1 MAKPERTI
9 DDPQR
14 PHIVSD
20 PMPPDPRDTEPRSAA
35 NMPRFEEPGA
45 DRSGRGLG
53 TTALIAAVLLTLAA
67 IAWFA
72 FGPSRTTI
80 TAKPEQPAPTEP
92 APSAAPVAPAP
103 TTPAAPQSSAPAEPA
118 PAPAPAA
125 PAQ

>member
-1 MAKPERTI
+1 MAKPERRH

-20 PMPPDPRDTEPRSAA
+20 PPDPRSTEPRTAA
-35 NMPRFEEPGA
+35 NIPRIDEP
-45 DRSGRGLG
+45 DRSGLGLG

-67 IAWFA
+67 IAYFA

-80 TAKPEQPAPTEP
+80 TAKPEQPAPSEP

-103 TTPAAPQSSAPAEPA
+103 APQSSAPAEPA
-118 PAPAPAA
+118 PAPAS
-125 PAQ
+125 PAQPAQ